1 MSEPEMVTVDRRE
14 LLKLLDHVD
23 SLVCFCSV
31 NMPDVGRYYDGG
43 NALWAVVHRLAG
55 DDETAD
61 KLIAKIGREGRAAI
75 NRGERL

>member
-1 MSEPEMVTVDRRE
+1 MVTVDRRE

-31 NMPDVGRYYDGG
+31 NMNDVGRYYDGG

-55 DDETAD
+55 DNEAAD
-61 KLIAKIGREGRAAI
+61 RLIAKIGHEGRSVSPSPHVASQT
-75 NRGERL
+75 